1 MMAAEVAPKNSRF
14 GDINPTLSFQVK
26 GDENNDM
33 VAMSTH
39 ATPRG
44 PSKAE
49 RAAMEEANRKKKVQI
64 AKVRRHAS

>member
-1 MMAAEVAPKNSRF
+1 
-14 GDINPTLSFQVK
+14 
-26 GDENNDM
+26 M

-64 AKVRRHAS
+64 AKVILHAS